1 MFRTGLVN
9 TLVAHANK
17 EGFGLTPLSPDWLY
31 ASSVKTKTKQY
42 SAIPLLVTNK
52 QTNKQINKQI
62 IAIYGCPCKVLS
74 FFLLLES
81 PTPPYWWWGA
91 ICIGKAIF
99 TSKLWLCSTQTI
111 LRERKFWIFWIA
123 KVNLVASWFY
133 IPSRLPKSSKTFLFL
148 THSLKRM
155 GSKLDAANRNSY
167 LAQCPA
173 VSWGLQNP

>member
-1 MFRTGLVN
+1 MADAWILQYRKLWRQQWHNGDVATAVADLPTKIYHGGPEWDWHTFLSGSCNVN
-9 TLVAHANK
+9 IA
-17 EGFGLTPLSPDWLY
+17 LS
-31 ASSVKTKTKQY
+31 
-42 SAIPLLVTNK
+42 LVTNK
-52 QTNKQINKQI
+52 QTNKQINKQN

-123 KVNLVASWFY
+123 KVNLVACWFY
-133 IPSRLPKSSKTFLFL
+133 IPSRLPKSS
-148 THSLKRM
+148 
-155 GSKLDAANRNSY
+155 
-167 LAQCPA
+167 
-173 VSWGLQNP
+173 